1 MLKVQGLNVRNVF
14 AAKPIVSVTVYT
26 VFKKSRELFFVVR
39 PGTSRVYTV
48 CLLFLVCEPRSLPQK
63 SFINIFNMKFV

>member
-26 VFKKSRELFFVVR
+26 VFKESRELFFVMR
-39 PGTSRVYTV
+39 P
-48 CLLFLVCEPRSLPQK
+48 
-63 SFINIFNMKFV
+63 